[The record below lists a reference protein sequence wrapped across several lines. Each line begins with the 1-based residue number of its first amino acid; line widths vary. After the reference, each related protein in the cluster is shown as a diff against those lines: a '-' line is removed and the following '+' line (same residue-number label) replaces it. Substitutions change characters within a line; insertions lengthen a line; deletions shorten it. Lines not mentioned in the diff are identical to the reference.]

1 MQNNAFTRLTLLI
14 VYNFNCRI
22 KICNSVYGF
31 CLILYFNSAKFL
43 GQFTRFSE
51 LIYVVTCWPEI
62 TSSQKGNIWSIL
74 ISTVYHLANW
84 ITVQNYQSW
93 PISAEIIWLVAD
105 IYAFEGTSLV
115 LSSLTRTS
123 QCASTDV
130 LWDPAQDEWHT
141 VFGFWYSS
149 KWVEKCLN
157 GHKVRLWIDS
167 KIYEM
172 KVMKLLHW
180 DICSTLLK
188 LSKPKVSDDLADS
201 HSFCVGFFEL
211 RTSHFDSEWR
221 LY

>member
-115 LSSLTRTS
+115 LPWQGPPS
-123 QCASTDV
+123 
-130 LWDPAQDEWHT
+130 
-141 VFGFWYSS
+141 
-149 KWVEKCLN
+149 
-157 GHKVRLWIDS
+157 VRLQTYSETPHKMNDTLS
-167 KIYEM
+167 
-172 KVMKLLHW
+172 LDF
-180 DICSTLLK
+180 DIVLN
-188 LSKPKVSDDLADS
+188 
-201 HSFCVGFFEL
+201 E
-211 RTSHFDSEWR
+211 
-221 LY
+221 